1 MSKEQMA
8 AALEKCGLSATVRG
22 EALTLAQ
29 FAELAN
35 VLSEDTG
42 KINVKYKN
50 PSYFKNPIHK
60 VALGADS
67 QQSINGMNWRKYGG
81 L

>member
-1 MSKEQMA
+1 MYMKRTIKYGNRIEVRKYHTFRCPGKGERARGERKQPTKEQMA

-42 KINVKYKN
+42 K
-50 PSYFKNPIHK
+50 
-60 VALGADS
+60 
-67 QQSINGMNWRKYGG
+67 
-81 L
+81 